1 MIRYGVYFGAGFI
14 LMVSLP
20 AMVPSI
26 GNWVPALG
34 FYAPFFYLADRIH
47 EVVPV
52 DFFRRPLVILGIGT
66 LFWGIAGTFLGLFLR
81 MWPFRSHLLLRLG
94 VAVITFSGGAIL
106 LYSAAQ
112 LAETLR

>member
-1 MIRYGVYFGAGFI
+1 MN
-14 LMVSLP
+14 VS
-20 AMVPSI
+20 I
-26 GNWVPALG
+26 VPALKKLKP
-34 FYAPFFYLADRIH
+34 AALI
-47 EVVPV
+47 VV
-52 DFFRRPLVILGIGT
+52 
-66 LFWGIAGTFLGLFLR
+66 ATFLGLFLR